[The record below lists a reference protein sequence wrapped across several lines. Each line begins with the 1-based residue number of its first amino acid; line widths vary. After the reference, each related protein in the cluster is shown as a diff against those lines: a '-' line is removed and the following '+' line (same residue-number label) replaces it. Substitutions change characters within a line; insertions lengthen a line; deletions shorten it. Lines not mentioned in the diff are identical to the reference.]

1 MKKELLFYSCI
12 WFLAL
17 SAFWN
22 LTGQPFGRPDLND
35 ITFHLQ
41 RSLEP
46 LCFLQGSC
54 PYYAPLFSFLVA
66 GLRPFFTLPT
76 AFLIIECGLLFF
88 LLPGGINRLSSL
100 FWGEEKTAGYSVIL
114 FLFGTSFSI
123 IVLANGIIPQAL
135 NIFFLIL
142 GLEAMIR
149 DLRSPSHR
157 TAWAIALWGILSV
170 LSHQKGWYLYAALVL
185 FWLKE
190 RKNYKTALVLILAGT
205 LFIPNITVY
214 GLKPRW
220 IPEFLL
226 LWTNPINLYLAW
238 KGRKAVKCQGKR
250 LLDAAI
256 LLSFVF
262 AFVDPNYRPI
272 LSGAAL
278 MAVYSGRG
286 LQEEKNQK
294 RYLFW
299 MIALWVGHLLFVTLG
314 ILSLIYIKQS

>member
-1 MKKELLFYSCI
+1 MKKQLFFYSCF

-17 SAFWN
+17 FTFWD

-41 RSLEP
+41 RSLQP

-54 PYYAPLFSFLVA
+54 PYYAPLFSFLVS
-66 GLRPFFTLPT
+66 GLRPFFSLPA

-88 LLPGGINRLSSL
+88 LLPWAINRLSNT
-100 FWGEEKTAGYSVIL
+100 FWKDEETGRYSVLL

-123 IVLANGIIPQAL
+123 IILANGIIPQAL

-149 DLRSPSHR
+149 DVRSPSHR
-157 TAWAIALWGILSV
+157 NARTIALWGILSV

-190 RKNYKTALVLILAGT
+190 RKKYKTALALILAGI
-205 LFIPNITVY
+205 LYVPNIIVY
-214 GLKPRW
+214 PLKPWW
-220 IPEFLL
+220 IPEFLI
-226 LWTNPINLYLAW
+226 LWINPINLYLAL
-238 KGRKAVKCQGKR
+238 KGQKAVKCPGKK
-250 LLDAAI
+250 LLDVAI

-262 AFVDPNYRPI
+262 AFVDPNYRSI

-286 LQEEKNQK
+286 LQKEKNQSG
-294 RYLFW
+294 YLFW

-314 ILSLIYIKQS
+314 IISLIYIKQF